1 MKLNF
6 KRIQNDKL
14 EILRDISIKTFNET
28 FASQNKEENIKK
40 YLNTK
45 MSLANLKDE
54 LNNMDSRFYFIILN
68 NTIIGYTKLNF
79 ESAQT
84 EKIFVSK
91 AFEVE
96 RIYLLSKYARR
107 GYGRKAFENI
117 FQIGKKKGYEKIW
130 LGVWE
135 YNKNAIEFYKHMGFK
150 KFSEHSFLL
159 GNDNQTDFLL
169 EIDI

>member
-1 MKLNF
+1 MNLNF
-6 KRIQNDKL
+6 ERIRNDKL
-14 EILRDISIKTFNET
+14 DILRDISIKTFIET
-28 FASQNKEENIKK
+28 FESQNKKENIKQ

-45 MSLANLKDE
+45 MSLNNLKDE
-54 LNNMDSRFYFIILN
+54 LNNIDSYFYFIILKN
-68 NTIIGYTKLNF
+68 KIIGYTKLNF

-84 EKIFVSK
+84 EKIFIGK

-96 RIYLLSKYARR
+96 RIYLLSKYARK

-135 YNKNAIEFYKHMGFK
+135 FNKNAIEFYKHLGFK
-150 KFSEHSFLL
+150 IFSKHSFLL
-159 GNDNQTDFLL
+159 GNDNQTDLL
-169 EIDI
+169 LKINI

>member
-1 MKLNF
+1 MDLNF
-6 KRIQNDKL
+6 ERIRNNKL
-14 EILRDISIKTFNET
+14 EILRDISVKTFIET
-28 FASQNKEENIKK
+28 FASQNKEENIKQ
-40 YLNTK
+40 YLDTK
-45 MSLANLKDE
+45 MSLDNLKDE
-54 LNNMDSRFYFIILN
+54 LDNKDSHFYFIILN
-68 NTIIGYTKLNF
+68 DTIIGYTKLNF

-84 EKIFVSK
+84 EKIFIGK

-96 RIYLLSKYARR
+96 RIYLLSKHARK

-150 KFSEHSFLL
+150 IFSKHSFLL
-159 GNDNQTDFLL
+159 GDDNQTDLL
-169 EIDI
+169 LKIDI